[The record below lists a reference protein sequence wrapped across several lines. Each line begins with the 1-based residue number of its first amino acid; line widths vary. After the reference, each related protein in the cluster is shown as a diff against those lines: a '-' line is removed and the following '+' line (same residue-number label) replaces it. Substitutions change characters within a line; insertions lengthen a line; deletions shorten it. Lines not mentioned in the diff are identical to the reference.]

1 LSVAEVL
8 LINQGAFVR
17 AQRRPDFDL
26 LFTLASQQ
34 QLDRT
39 ARDTM
44 HAAERVIRQV
54 DSHWA
59 VERRQAHV
67 MGQPVRIDE
76 IGIVGGKTEAALSQI
91 ASAAAD
97 FDIVFDIL
105 LAL

>member
-1 LSVAEVL
+1 
-8 LINQGAFVR
+8 
-17 AQRRPDFDL
+17 
-26 LFTLASQQ
+26 
-34 QLDRT
+34 
-39 ARDTM
+39 
-44 HAAERVIRQV
+44 
-54 DSHWA
+54 
-59 VERRQAHV
+59 